1 MMNSNILLETGTNE
15 LEVIEFMV
23 AQPLH
28 NGGTYLQSYGI
39 NVAKVREIIKQPEV
53 TLIPNMPESITGVF
67 NMRNHLITSIDLRKY
82 LYGEYTNSDSASV
95 IISEFNNIR
104 FGFVVDTVTRIHRFS
119 WQRVEAPEVVNRFAG
134 DDSLIVGIV
143 KLEDKNILLLDV
155 EKIVVELQPEFGMK
169 NINEDDADSL
179 KGRLAFIAEDSTT
192 IRNMIISQLKKAGFT
207 IEDYSDGDQLWKR
220 LSDME
225 SSISQGNNVR
235 LPDVIITDIEM
246 PQMDGYTLI
255 RKIKSSNALKKIPVA
270 IFSSLINSDVI
281 HKGRAVGADIQLTK
295 PQLNDLVSLL
305 KAHLAETQAL
315 SMA

>member
-1 MMNSNILLETGTNE
+1 MKSNILLETGTNE
-15 LEVIEFMV
+15 LEVIEFLV
-23 AQPLH
+23 SQPLN
-28 NGGTYLQSYGI
+28 NGGSHLQSYGI
-39 NVAKVREIIKQPEV
+39 NVAKVREIIKLPEI
-53 TLIPNMPESITGVF
+53 TMIPNMPESITGVF

-82 LYGEYTNSDSASV
+82 LYGEYTNSESASV

-169 NINEDDADSL
+169 NINDDDMNAL
-179 KGRLAFIAEDSTT
+179 QGKLAFVAEDSTT
-192 IRNMIISQLKKAGFT
+192 IRNMITGQLKRAGFT
-207 IEDYSDGDQLWKR
+207 IEDYSDGGQLWRR
-220 LSDME
+220 LNDME
-225 SSISQGNNVR
+225 TKINQGSNVR

-255 RKIKSSNALKKIPVA
+255 RKIKTSNTLKRIPVA
-270 IFSSLINSDVI
+270 IFSSLVNSDVI

-295 PQLNDLVSLL
+295 PQLNDLVSIL
-305 KAHLAETQAL
+305 KTHLTEAETLAEV
-315 SMA
+315 